1 MTTITPYYI
10 NNKIIIISIIIAVIL
25 HGILISFSKF
35 ISVNEIEE
43 IEPKI
48 ILELI
53 NDVVEETQ
61 PMRNKIQLPKIVK
74 PQEIIKPPVIEP
86 PKEIKLEQI
95 KNNIVPNND
104 PTELNIPKDLKPIT
118 NNKIDI
124 PKPIKNNNP
133 DLYISEIAKITKPN
147 KIEKKIKPIKTKIMT
162 QLPEEKILIDNI
174 KNLVPQIQNLTIK
187 PIETKIITKLP
198 EEKVLIDNIKNVV
211 PQIQNLIIKPIKK
224 KKVIN
229 EQRKEIGKNLTSTE
243 TSDLNNYKNKIR
255 TIIQSFAINNY
266 PKKEKRRKIEGKVHI
281 IFKLRKDG
289 SLEFVKS
296 GPDTNA
302 SNALIKSAIE
312 SVKKSAPFE
321 KITLLE
327 QKNEFSITIIY
338 KITR

>member
-10 NNKIIIISIIIAVIL
+10 NNKIIIISIIIAVSL
-25 HGILISFSKF
+25 HGILIPFSKF
-35 ISVNEIEE
+35 ISVNETEE

-61 PMRNKIQLPKIVK
+61 PMRNNIQLPKIVK
-74 PQEIIKPPVIEP
+74 PQEIIKPPIIEP
-86 PKEIKLEQI
+86 PKEIKLEPI
-95 KNNIVPNND
+95 KNNIVPNNN

-147 KIEKKIKPIKTKIMT
+147 TIEKKIKPIKTKIMA
-162 QLPEEKILIDNI
+162 
-174 KNLVPQIQNLTIK
+174 
-187 PIETKIITKLP
+187 KLP

-211 PQIQNLIIKPIKK
+211 PQIQNLTIKPIKK

-229 EQRKEIGKNLTSTE
+229 EQRKEIEKNLTSTE
-243 TSDLNNYKNKIR
+243 ISDLNNYKNKIR

-289 SLEFVKS
+289 SIEFVKS

-302 SNALIKSAIE
+302 SEALIKSAIE

-338 KITR
+338 KISR

>member
-10 NNKIIIISIIIAVIL
+10 NNKIIIISIIIAVSL
-25 HGILISFSKF
+25 HGILIPFSKF
-35 ISVNEIEE
+35 ISVNETEE

-61 PMRNKIQLPKIVK
+61 PMRNNIQLPKIVK
-74 PQEIIKPPVIEP
+74 PQEIIKPPIIEP
-86 PKEIKLEQI
+86 PKEIKLEPI
-95 KNNIVPNND
+95 KNNIVPNNN

-147 KIEKKIKPIKTKIMT
+147 KVEKNLKPIKTKIMT
-162 QLPEEKILIDNI
+162 KLPEEKI
-174 KNLVPQIQNLTIK
+174 
-187 PIETKIITKLP
+187 
-198 EEKVLIDNIKNVV
+198 LIDNIKNVV
-211 PQIQNLIIKPIKK
+211 PQIQNLTIKPIKK

-229 EQRKEIGKNLTSTE
+229 EQRKEIEKNLTSTE
-243 TSDLNNYKNKIR
+243 ISDLNNYKNKIR

-302 SNALIKSAIE
+302 SDALIKSAIE

-338 KITR
+338 KISR

>member
-10 NNKIIIISIIIAVIL
+10 NNKIIIISIIIAVSL
-25 HGILISFSKF
+25 HGILIPFSKF
-35 ISVNEIEE
+35 ISVNETEE

-86 PKEIKLEQI
+86 PKKIKLEPI

-133 DLYISEIAKITKPN
+133 DLYISEIAKITRPN
-147 KIEKKIKPIKTKIMT
+147 TIEKKIKPIKTKIMA
-162 QLPEEKILIDNI
+162 
-174 KNLVPQIQNLTIK
+174 
-187 PIETKIITKLP
+187 KLP
-198 EEKVLIDNIKNVV
+198 EEKVLIDNIKNVA
-211 PQIQNLIIKPIKK
+211 PQIQNLTIKPIKK

-229 EQRKEIGKNLTSTE
+229 EQRKEVGNNLTSTE
-243 TSDLNNYKNKIR
+243 ISDLNNYKNKIR

-302 SNALIKSAIE
+302 SEALIKSAIE

-338 KITR
+338 KISR

>member
-10 NNKIIIISIIIAVIL
+10 NNKIIIISIIIAVSL
-25 HGILISFSKF
+25 HGILIPFSKF
-35 ISVNEIEE
+35 ISVNETEE

-61 PMRNKIQLPKIVK
+61 PMRNNIQLPKIVK
-74 PQEIIKPPVIEP
+74 PQEIIKPPIIEP
-86 PKEIKLEQI
+86 PKEIKLEPI
-95 KNNIVPNND
+95 KNNIVPNNN

-147 KIEKKIKPIKTKIMT
+147 KIEKKIKPIKTKIMA
-162 QLPEEKILIDNI
+162 
-174 KNLVPQIQNLTIK
+174 
-187 PIETKIITKLP
+187 KLP

-211 PQIQNLIIKPIKK
+211 PQIQNLTIKPIKK

-229 EQRKEIGKNLTSTE
+229 EQRKKVGNNLTSTE
-243 TSDLNNYKNKIR
+243 ISDLNNYKNKIR

-338 KITR
+338 KINR

>member
-10 NNKIIIISIIIAVIL
+10 NNKIIIISIIIAVSL
-25 HGILISFSKF
+25 HGILIPFSKF
-35 ISVNEIEE
+35 ISVNETEE

-61 PMRNKIQLPKIVK
+61 PMRNNIQLPKIVK
-74 PQEIIKPPVIEP
+74 PQEIIKPPIIEP
-86 PKEIKLEQI
+86 PKEIKLEPI
-95 KNNIVPNND
+95 KNNIVPNNN
-104 PTELNIPKDLKPIT
+104 PTELDIPKDLKTIT
-118 NNKIDI
+118 NNKIAI

-147 KIEKKIKPIKTKIMT
+147 KIEKKIKPIKTKIMA
-162 QLPEEKILIDNI
+162 
-174 KNLVPQIQNLTIK
+174 
-187 PIETKIITKLP
+187 KLP

-211 PQIQNLIIKPIKK
+211 PQIQNLTIKPIKK

-229 EQRKEIGKNLTSTE
+229 EQRKKVGNNLTSTE
-243 TSDLNNYKNKIR
+243 ISDLNNYKNKIR

-289 SLEFVKS
+289 SIEFVKS

-302 SNALIKSAIE
+302 SEALIKSAIE

-338 KITR
+338 KISR

>member
-10 NNKIIIISIIIAVIL
+10 NNKIIIISIIIAVSL
-25 HGILISFSKF
+25 HGILIPFSKF
-35 ISVNEIEE
+35 ISVNETEE

-61 PMRNKIQLPKIVK
+61 PMRNNIQLPKIVK
-74 PQEIIKPPVIEP
+74 PQEIIKPPIIEP
-86 PKEIKLEQI
+86 PKEIKLEPI
-95 KNNIVPNND
+95 KNNIVPNNN

-147 KIEKKIKPIKTKIMT
+147 KVEKNLKPIKTKIMT
-162 QLPEEKILIDNI
+162 KLPEEKI
-174 KNLVPQIQNLTIK
+174 
-187 PIETKIITKLP
+187 
-198 EEKVLIDNIKNVV
+198 LIDNIKNVV
-211 PQIQNLIIKPIKK
+211 PQIQNLTIKPIKK

-229 EQRKEIGKNLTSTE
+229 EQRKEIEKNLTSTE
-243 TSDLNNYKNKIR
+243 ISDLNNYKNKIR

-338 KITR
+338 KISR

>member
-10 NNKIIIISIIIAVIL
+10 NNKIIIISIIIAVSL
-25 HGILISFSKF
+25 HGILIPFSKF
-35 ISVNEIEE
+35 ISVNKTEE

-61 PMRNKIQLPKIVK
+61 PMRNNIQLPKIVK
-74 PQEIIKPPVIEP
+74 PQEIIKPPIIEP
-86 PKEIKLEQI
+86 PKEIKLEPI
-95 KNNIVPNND
+95 KNNIVPNNN

-147 KIEKKIKPIKTKIMT
+147 KVEKNLKPIKTKIMT
-162 QLPEEKILIDNI
+162 KLPEEKI
-174 KNLVPQIQNLTIK
+174 
-187 PIETKIITKLP
+187 
-198 EEKVLIDNIKNVV
+198 LIDNIKNVV
-211 PQIQNLIIKPIKK
+211 PQIQNLTKKPIKK

-229 EQRKEIGKNLTSTE
+229 EQLKEIEKNLTSTE
-243 TSDLNNYKNKIR
+243 ISDLNNYKNKIR

>member
-10 NNKIIIISIIIAVIL
+10 NNKIIIISIIIAVSL
-25 HGILISFSKF
+25 HGILIPFSKF
-35 ISVNEIEE
+35 ISVNETEE

-61 PMRNKIQLPKIVK
+61 PMRNNIQLPKIVK
-74 PQEIIKPPVIEP
+74 PQEIIKPPIIEP
-86 PKEIKLEQI
+86 PKEIKLEPI
-95 KNNIVPNND
+95 KNNIVPNNN

-147 KIEKKIKPIKTKIMT
+147 KVEKNLKPIKTKIMT
-162 QLPEEKILIDNI
+162 KLPEEKI
-174 KNLVPQIQNLTIK
+174 
-187 PIETKIITKLP
+187 
-198 EEKVLIDNIKNVV
+198 LIDNIKNVV
-211 PQIQNLIIKPIKK
+211 PQIQNLTKKPIKK

-229 EQRKEIGKNLTSTE
+229 EQRKEIEKNLTSTE
-243 TSDLNNYKNKIR
+243 ISDLNNYKNKIR
-255 TIIQSFAINNY
+255 KIIQSFAINNY

-289 SLEFVKS
+289 SIEFVKS

-302 SNALIKSAIE
+302 SEALIKSAIE

-338 KITR
+338 KISR

>member
-10 NNKIIIISIIIAVIL
+10 NNKIIIISIIIAVSL
-25 HGILISFSKF
+25 HGILIPFSKF
-35 ISVNEIEE
+35 ISVNETEE

-61 PMRNKIQLPKIVK
+61 PMRNNIQLPKIVK
-74 PQEIIKPPVIEP
+74 PQEIIKPPIIEP
-86 PKEIKLEQI
+86 PKEIKLEPI
-95 KNNIVPNND
+95 KNNIVPNNN

-147 KIEKKIKPIKTKIMT
+147 KVEKNLKPIKTKIMT
-162 QLPEEKILIDNI
+162 KLPEEKI
-174 KNLVPQIQNLTIK
+174 
-187 PIETKIITKLP
+187 
-198 EEKVLIDNIKNVV
+198 LIDNIKNVV
-211 PQIQNLIIKPIKK
+211 PQIQNLTKKPIKK

-229 EQRKEIGKNLTSTE
+229 EQRKEIEKNLTSTE
-243 TSDLNNYKNKIR
+243 ISDLNNYKNKIR

-338 KITR
+338 KISR

>member
-10 NNKIIIISIIIAVIL
+10 NNKIIIISIIIAVSL
-25 HGILISFSKF
+25 HGILIPFSKF
-35 ISVNEIEE
+35 ISVNETEE

-61 PMRNKIQLPKIVK
+61 PMRNNIQLPKIVK
-74 PQEIIKPPVIEP
+74 PQEIIKPPIIEP
-86 PKEIKLEQI
+86 PKEIKLEPI
-95 KNNIVPNND
+95 KNNIVPNNN

-147 KIEKKIKPIKTKIMT
+147 KVEKKLKPIKTKIMT
-162 QLPEEKILIDNI
+162 KLPEEKI
-174 KNLVPQIQNLTIK
+174 
-187 PIETKIITKLP
+187 
-198 EEKVLIDNIKNVV
+198 LIDNIKNVV
-211 PQIQNLIIKPIKK
+211 PQIQNLTKKPIKK

-229 EQRKEIGKNLTSTE
+229 EQRKEIEKNLTSTE
-243 TSDLNNYKNKIR
+243 ISDLNNYKNKIR
-255 TIIQSFAINNY
+255 RIIQSFAINNY

-302 SNALIKSAIE
+302 SDALIKSAIE

-338 KITR
+338 KISR

>member
-10 NNKIIIISIIIAVIL
+10 NNKIIIISIIIAVSL
-25 HGILISFSKF
+25 HGILIPFSKF
-35 ISVNEIEE
+35 ISVNETEE

-61 PMRNKIQLPKIVK
+61 PMRNNIQLPKIVK
-74 PQEIIKPPVIEP
+74 PQEIIKPPIIEP
-86 PKEIKLEQI
+86 PKEIKLEPI
-95 KNNIVPNND
+95 KNNIVPNNN
-104 PTELNIPKDLKPIT
+104 PTELNMPKDLKPIT

-147 KIEKKIKPIKTKIMT
+147 KIEKKIKPIKTKIMA
-162 QLPEEKILIDNI
+162 
-174 KNLVPQIQNLTIK
+174 
-187 PIETKIITKLP
+187 KLP

-211 PQIQNLIIKPIKK
+211 PQIQNLTIKPIKK

-229 EQRKEIGKNLTSTE
+229 EQRKKVGNNLTSTE
-243 TSDLNNYKNKIR
+243 ISDLNNYKNKIR

-289 SLEFVKS
+289 SIEFVKS

-302 SNALIKSAIE
+302 SEALIKSAIE

-338 KITR
+338 KISR

>member
-10 NNKIIIISIIIAVIL
+10 NNKIIIISIIIAVSL
-25 HGILISFSKF
+25 HGILIPFSKF
-35 ISVNEIEE
+35 ISVNETEE

-61 PMRNKIQLPKIVK
+61 PMRNNIQLPKIVK
-74 PQEIIKPPVIEP
+74 PQEIIKPPIIEP
-86 PKEIKLEQI
+86 PKEIKLEPI
-95 KNNIVPNND
+95 KNNIVPNNN
-104 PTELNIPKDLKPIT
+104 PTELNMPKDLKPIT

-147 KIEKKIKPIKTKIMT
+147 KIEKKIKPIKTKIMA
-162 QLPEEKILIDNI
+162 
-174 KNLVPQIQNLTIK
+174 
-187 PIETKIITKLP
+187 KLP

-211 PQIQNLIIKPIKK
+211 PQIQNLTIKPIKK

-229 EQRKEIGKNLTSTE
+229 EQRKEIEKNLTSTE
-243 TSDLNNYKNKIR
+243 ISDLNNYKNKIR

-289 SLEFVKS
+289 SIEFVKS

-302 SNALIKSAIE
+302 SEALIKSAIE

-338 KITR
+338 KISR

>member
-10 NNKIIIISIIIAVIL
+10 NNKIIIISIIIAVSL
-25 HGILISFSKF
+25 HGILIPFSKF
-35 ISVNEIEE
+35 ISVNETEE

-74 PQEIIKPPVIEP
+74 PQEIIKPPIIEP
-86 PKEIKLEQI
+86 PKEIKLEPI
-95 KNNIVPNND
+95 KNNIVPNNN

-133 DLYISEIAKITKPN
+133 DLYISEITKITKPN
-147 KIEKKIKPIKTKIMT
+147 TIEKKLKPIKTKIMT
-162 QLPEEKILIDNI
+162 RLPEEKI
-174 KNLVPQIQNLTIK
+174 
-187 PIETKIITKLP
+187 
-198 EEKVLIDNIKNVV
+198 LIDNIKNVV
-211 PQIQNLIIKPIKK
+211 PQIQNLTKKPIKK

-229 EQRKEIGKNLTSTE
+229 EQLKEIEKNLTSTE
-243 TSDLNNYKNKIR
+243 ISDLNNYKNKIR

-296 GPDTNA
+296 GSDTNA
-302 SNALIKSAIE
+302 SDALIKSAIE

>member
-10 NNKIIIISIIIAVIL
+10 NNKIIIISIIIAVSL
-25 HGILISFSKF
+25 HGILIPFSKF
-35 ISVNEIEE
+35 ISVNETEE

-61 PMRNKIQLPKIVK
+61 PMRNNIQLPKIVK
-74 PQEIIKPPVIEP
+74 PQEIIKPPIIEP
-86 PKEIKLEQI
+86 PKEIKLEPI
-95 KNNIVPNND
+95 KNNIVPNNN

-147 KIEKKIKPIKTKIMT
+147 KVEKNLKPIKTKIMT
-162 QLPEEKILIDNI
+162 KLPEEKI
-174 KNLVPQIQNLTIK
+174 
-187 PIETKIITKLP
+187 
-198 EEKVLIDNIKNVV
+198 LIDNIKNVV
-211 PQIQNLIIKPIKK
+211 PQIQNLTIKPIKK

-229 EQRKEIGKNLTSTE
+229 EQRKEIEKNLTSTE
-243 TSDLNNYKNKIR
+243 ISDLNNYKNKIR

-302 SNALIKSAIE
+302 SNALINSAIE

-338 KITR
+338 KISR

>member
-10 NNKIIIISIIIAVIL
+10 NNKIIIISIIIAVSL
-25 HGILISFSKF
+25 HGILIPFSKF
-35 ISVNEIEE
+35 ISVNETEE

-61 PMRNKIQLPKIVK
+61 PMRNNIQLPKIVK
-74 PQEIIKPPVIEP
+74 PQEIIKPPIIEP
-86 PKEIKLEQI
+86 PKEIKLEPI
-95 KNNIVPNND
+95 KNNIVPNNN

-133 DLYISEIAKITKPN
+133 DLYISKIAKITKPN
-147 KIEKKIKPIKTKIMT
+147 KVEKNLKPIKTKIMT
-162 QLPEEKILIDNI
+162 KLPEEKI
-174 KNLVPQIQNLTIK
+174 
-187 PIETKIITKLP
+187 
-198 EEKVLIDNIKNVV
+198 LIDNIKNVV
-211 PQIQNLIIKPIKK
+211 PQIQNLTKKPIKK

-229 EQRKEIGKNLTSTE
+229 EQRKEIEKNLTSTE
-243 TSDLNNYKNKIR
+243 ISDLNNYKNKIR
-255 TIIQSFAINNY
+255 KIIQSFAINNY

-338 KITR
+338 KISR

>member
-10 NNKIIIISIIIAVIL
+10 NNKIIIISIIIAVSL
-25 HGILISFSKF
+25 HGILIPFSKF
-35 ISVNEIEE
+35 ISVNETEE

-86 PKEIKLEQI
+86 PKKIKLEPI
-95 KNNIVPNND
+95 KYNIVPNND

-147 KIEKKIKPIKTKIMT
+147 TIEKKIKPIKTKIMA
-162 QLPEEKILIDNI
+162 
-174 KNLVPQIQNLTIK
+174 
-187 PIETKIITKLP
+187 KLP

-211 PQIQNLIIKPIKK
+211 PQIQNLTIKPIKK

-229 EQRKEIGKNLTSTE
+229 EQRKEVGNNLTSTE
-243 TSDLNNYKNKIR
+243 ISDLNNYKNKIR

-302 SNALIKSAIE
+302 SEALIKSAIE

-338 KITR
+338 KIIR

>member
-10 NNKIIIISIIIAVIL
+10 NNKIIIISIIIAVSL
-25 HGILISFSKF
+25 HGILIPFSKF
-35 ISVNEIEE
+35 ISVNETEE

-61 PMRNKIQLPKIVK
+61 PMRNNIQLPKIVK
-74 PQEIIKPPVIEP
+74 PQEIIKPPIIEP
-86 PKEIKLEQI
+86 PKEIKLEPI
-95 KNNIVPNND
+95 KNNIVPNNN
-104 PTELNIPKDLKPIT
+104 PTELNMPKDLKPIT

-147 KIEKKIKPIKTKIMT
+147 KIEKKIKPIKTKIMA
-162 QLPEEKILIDNI
+162 
-174 KNLVPQIQNLTIK
+174 
-187 PIETKIITKLP
+187 KLP

-211 PQIQNLIIKPIKK
+211 PQIQNLTIKPIKK

-229 EQRKEIGKNLTSTE
+229 EQRKKVGNNLTSTE
-243 TSDLNNYKNKIR
+243 ISDLNNYKNKIR

-338 KITR
+338 KISR

>member
-86 PKEIKLEQI
+86 PKEIKLEPI
-95 KNNIVPNND
+95 KNNIVPNNN
-104 PTELNIPKDLKPIT
+104 PTELNIPKDLKTIT

-133 DLYISEIAKITKPN
+133 DLYISEITKITKPN
-147 KIEKKIKPIKTKIMT
+147 TIEKKLKPIKTKIMT
-162 QLPEEKILIDNI
+162 RLPEEKI
-174 KNLVPQIQNLTIK
+174 
-187 PIETKIITKLP
+187 
-198 EEKVLIDNIKNVV
+198 LIDNIKNVV
-211 PQIQNLIIKPIKK
+211 PQIQNLTKKPIKK

-229 EQRKEIGKNLTSTE
+229 EQLKEIEKNLTSTE
-243 TSDLNNYKNKIR
+243 ISDLKNYKNKIR
-255 TIIQSFAINNY
+255 RIIQSFAINNY

-302 SNALIKSAIE
+302 SDALIKSAIE
-312 SVKKSAPFE
+312 SVKKSAPFD
-321 KITLLE
+321 KTTLLE
-327 QKNEFSITIIY
+327 KKNEFSITIIY
-338 KITR
+338 KISR

>member
-10 NNKIIIISIIIAVIL
+10 NNKIIIISIIIAVSL
-25 HGILISFSKF
+25 HGILIPFSKF
-35 ISVNEIEE
+35 ISVNETEE

-61 PMRNKIQLPKIVK
+61 PMRNNIQLPKIVK
-74 PQEIIKPPVIEP
+74 PQEIIKPPIIEP
-86 PKEIKLEQI
+86 PKEIKLEPI
-95 KNNIVPNND
+95 KNNIVPNNN

-147 KIEKKIKPIKTKIMT
+147 KIEKKIKPIKTKIMA
-162 QLPEEKILIDNI
+162 
-174 KNLVPQIQNLTIK
+174 
-187 PIETKIITKLP
+187 KLP

-211 PQIQNLIIKPIKK
+211 PQIQNLTKKPIKK

-229 EQRKEIGKNLTSTE
+229 EQRKEIEKNLTSTE
-243 TSDLNNYKNKIR
+243 ISDLNNYKNKIR

-302 SNALIKSAIE
+302 SNALINSAIE

-338 KITR
+338 KISR

>member
-10 NNKIIIISIIIAVIL
+10 NNKIIIISIIIAVSL
-25 HGILISFSKF
+25 HGILIPFSKF
-35 ISVNEIEE
+35 ISVNETEE

-61 PMRNKIQLPKIVK
+61 PMRNNIQLPKIVK
-74 PQEIIKPPVIEP
+74 PQEIIKPPIIEP
-86 PKEIKLEQI
+86 PKEIKLEPI
-95 KNNIVPNND
+95 KNNIVPNNN

-147 KIEKKIKPIKTKIMT
+147 KIEKKIKPIKTKIMA
-162 QLPEEKILIDNI
+162 
-174 KNLVPQIQNLTIK
+174 
-187 PIETKIITKLP
+187 KLP

-211 PQIQNLIIKPIKK
+211 PQIQNLTIKPIKK

-229 EQRKEIGKNLTSTE
+229 EQRKKVGNNLTSTE
-243 TSDLNNYKNKIR
+243 ISDLNNYKNKIR
-255 TIIQSFAINNY
+255 RIIQSFAINNY

-338 KITR
+338 KISR

>member
-10 NNKIIIISIIIAVIL
+10 NNKIIIISIIIAVSL
-25 HGILISFSKF
+25 HGILIPFSKF
-35 ISVNEIEE
+35 ISVNKTEE

-61 PMRNKIQLPKIVK
+61 PMRNNIQLPKIVK
-74 PQEIIKPPVIEP
+74 PQEIIKPPIIEP
-86 PKEIKLEQI
+86 PKEIKLEPI
-95 KNNIVPNND
+95 KNNILPNNN

-147 KIEKKIKPIKTKIMT
+147 KIEKKIKPIKTKIMA
-162 QLPEEKILIDNI
+162 
-174 KNLVPQIQNLTIK
+174 
-187 PIETKIITKLP
+187 KLP

-211 PQIQNLIIKPIKK
+211 PQIQNLTIKPIKK

-229 EQRKEIGKNLTSTE
+229 EQRKKVGNNLTSTE
-243 TSDLNNYKNKIR
+243 ISDLHNYKNKIR

-289 SLEFVKS
+289 SIEFVKS

-302 SNALIKSAIE
+302 SEALIKSAIE

-338 KITR
+338 KISR

>member
-61 PMRNKIQLPKIVK
+61 PMRNNIQLPKIVK
-74 PQEIIKPPVIEP
+74 PQEIIKPPIIEP
-86 PKEIKLEQI
+86 PKEIKLEPI
-95 KNNIVPNND
+95 KNNIVPNNN

-147 KIEKKIKPIKTKIMT
+147 KVEKKLKPIKTKIMT
-162 QLPEEKILIDNI
+162 KLPEEKI
-174 KNLVPQIQNLTIK
+174 
-187 PIETKIITKLP
+187 
-198 EEKVLIDNIKNVV
+198 LIDNIKNVV
-211 PQIQNLIIKPIKK
+211 PQIQNLTKKPIKK

-229 EQRKEIGKNLTSTE
+229 EQRKEIEKNLTSTE
-243 TSDLNNYKNKIR
+243 ISDLNNYKNKIR
-255 TIIQSFAINNY
+255 RIIQSFAINNY

-302 SNALIKSAIE
+302 SDALIKSAIE

-338 KITR
+338 KISR

>member
-10 NNKIIIISIIIAVIL
+10 NNKIIIISIIIAVSL
-25 HGILISFSKF
+25 HGILIPFSKF
-35 ISVNEIEE
+35 ISVNETEE

-61 PMRNKIQLPKIVK
+61 PMRNNIQLPKIVK
-74 PQEIIKPPVIEP
+74 PQEIIKPPIIEP
-86 PKEIKLEQI
+86 PKEIKLEPI
-95 KNNIVPNND
+95 KNNIVPNNN

-147 KIEKKIKPIKTKIMT
+147 KVEKNLKPIKTKIMT
-162 QLPEEKILIDNI
+162 KLPEEKI
-174 KNLVPQIQNLTIK
+174 
-187 PIETKIITKLP
+187 
-198 EEKVLIDNIKNVV
+198 LIDNIKNVV
-211 PQIQNLIIKPIKK
+211 PQIQNLTKKPIKK

-229 EQRKEIGKNLTSTE
+229 EQRKEIEKNLTSTE
-243 TSDLNNYKNKIR
+243 ISDLNNYKNKIR

-289 SLEFVKS
+289 SIEFVKS

-302 SNALIKSAIE
+302 SEALIKSAIE

-338 KITR
+338 KISR

>member
-25 HGILISFSKF
+25 HGILIPFSKF
-35 ISVNEIEE
+35 ISVNETEE

-61 PMRNKIQLPKIVK
+61 PIRNKIQLPKIVK

-86 PKEIKLEQI
+86 PKEIKLEPI

-147 KIEKKIKPIKTKIMT
+147 TIEKKIKPIKTKIMA
-162 QLPEEKILIDNI
+162 
-174 KNLVPQIQNLTIK
+174 
-187 PIETKIITKLP
+187 KLP

-211 PQIQNLIIKPIKK
+211 PQIQNLTIKPIKK

-229 EQRKEIGKNLTSTE
+229 EQRKEVGNNLTSTE
-243 TSDLNNYKNKIR
+243 ISDLNNYKNKIR
-255 TIIQSFAINNY
+255 KIIQSFAINNY

-302 SNALIKSAIE
+302 SDALIKSAIE

-338 KITR
+338 KINR

>member
-10 NNKIIIISIIIAVIL
+10 NNKIIIISIIIAVSL
-25 HGILISFSKF
+25 HGILIPFSKF
-35 ISVNEIEE
+35 ISVNETEE

-61 PMRNKIQLPKIVK
+61 PMRNNIQLPKIVK
-74 PQEIIKPPVIEP
+74 PQEIIKPPIIEP
-86 PKEIKLEQI
+86 PKEIKLEPI
-95 KNNIVPNND
+95 KNNIVPNNN

-147 KIEKKIKPIKTKIMT
+147 TIEKNLKPIKTKIMT
-162 QLPEEKILIDNI
+162 KLPEEKI
-174 KNLVPQIQNLTIK
+174 
-187 PIETKIITKLP
+187 
-198 EEKVLIDNIKNVV
+198 LIDNIKNVV
-211 PQIQNLIIKPIKK
+211 PQIQNLTIKPIKK

-229 EQRKEIGKNLTSTE
+229 EQRKKVGNNLTSTE
-243 TSDLNNYKNKIR
+243 ISDLNNYKNKIR

-289 SLEFVKS
+289 SIEFVKS

-302 SNALIKSAIE
+302 SEALIKSAIE

-338 KITR
+338 KISR